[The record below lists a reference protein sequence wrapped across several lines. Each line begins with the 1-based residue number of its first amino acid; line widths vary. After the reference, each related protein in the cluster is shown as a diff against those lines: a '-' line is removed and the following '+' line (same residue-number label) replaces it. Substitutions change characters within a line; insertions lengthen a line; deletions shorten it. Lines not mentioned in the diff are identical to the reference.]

1 MRRAQEEEEF
11 VMATKRLKS
20 NKSASALRAVSRL
33 KEEEEFTVA
42 TKRLKSNKSA
52 FCTSCSQPP

>member
-1 MRRAQEEEEF
+1 MRRMEEEEEEEEEEF
-11 VMATKRLKS
+11 VM
-20 NKSASALRAVSRL
+20 
-33 KEEEEFTVA
+33 A